1 MRSAD
6 LSAKSGAFYK
16 LNLASRTEMVW
27 DDTMEPTAADHGDVL
42 YNIGKHPMIG
52 RFMEARR
59 DIHPGEVGTWQHLNP
74 LTPKTNVV

>member
-1 MRSAD
+1 
-6 LSAKSGAFYK
+6 
-16 LNLASRTEMVW
+16 MVW

-59 DIHPGEVGTWQHLNP
+59 DIHPGEVRHLATSQP
-74 LTPKTNVV
+74 THSKDKCCLSRSFFGIFLAIQGLF